1 MGRRLS
7 ALMISAVVTSVFQL
21 ASLDPWQVALAETLD
36 DEGPT
41 RADVATAAGT
51 AAGIVEW
58 CGVDVAPIGSAFKE
72 FLAGPKLDSPSSQSL
87 LQQYK
92 TAEAAALSAL
102 ATEKSVSCAGATS
115 IMRETVHGLTKPA
128 S

>member
-7 ALMISAVVTSVFQL
+7 ALMISAIVTSVFQI

-41 RADVATAAGT
+41 HAEVATAAGA

-58 CGVDVAPIGSAFKE
+58 CGVDVAPIGSAFKA
-72 FLAGPKLDSPSSQSL
+72 FLAGAKLDSPSQQSL

-92 TAEAAALSAL
+92 TAEASALSTL
-102 ATEKSVSCAGATS
+102 AIDNSGSCAGATS
-115 IMRETVHGLTKPA
+115 IMRETVHSLTKPA

>member
-7 ALMISAVVTSVFQL
+7 ALAISVIVALVFQI

-41 RADVATAAGT
+41 HADLANAAGT
-51 AAGIVEW
+51 AAGIDER
-58 CGVDVAPIGSAFKE
+58 CGVDVAPIDSALKE
-72 FLAGPKLDSPSSQSL
+72 FLAGAKLASSRQQSL
-87 LQQYK
+87 LQQYQ
-92 TAEAAALSAL
+92 TAEVAALSTL
-102 ATEKSVSCAGATS
+102 ANDNSVSCAGATNL
-115 IMRETVHGLTKPA
+115 MRETVHSLTKPP